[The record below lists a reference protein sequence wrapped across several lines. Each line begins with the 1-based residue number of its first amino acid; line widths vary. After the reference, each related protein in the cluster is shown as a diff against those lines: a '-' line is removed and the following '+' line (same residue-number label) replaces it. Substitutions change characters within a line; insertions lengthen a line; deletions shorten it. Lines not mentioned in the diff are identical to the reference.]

1 MTIKLPENPTPKQ
14 IDAVRLALVREVF
27 ESNATNYRSVEP
39 PEGILWRGIYDVEG
53 QEFYVEYDGTDLNK
67 WPVGGGQD
75 G

>member
-1 MTIKLPENPTPKQ
+1 MKLNLPENPTAEQ

-27 ESNATNYRSVEP
+27 EENATNYRSVDP
-39 PEGILWRGIYDVEG
+39 PESVLWRGMYEAEG
-53 QEFYVEYDGTDLNK
+53 QEFYIEYDGTDLSK